1 MRRLRRTL
9 GRAGLYALTSLFI
22 VFMLLPVY
30 QMITTAFKPE
40 AEVWQAPPTF
50 FPRTWTLDNFVTMFE
65 IVPGLPQNLFNSF
78 IYGGGVA
85 LLSLLIAV
93 PAAYGLARL
102 RFAAGDVTQ
111 LVLIFAN
118 MVAPI
123 MLVVPIYTI
132 LRSLQ
137 LVNTRWGMI
146 LAGTIFTL
154 PLSVLL
160 LRSYLDTV
168 PRELEEAAFVDGCN
182 RLTALRTVV
191 LPVMTPAITSVGV
204 YAFITGWSQQFVLAL
219 VLIQDSGLMPITQ
232 GLYGFFSRSSVRW
245 PELMAATTVSGLIP
259 MMLFIVF
266 QRYIVRGL
274 TAGAIK
280 S

>member
-9 GRAGLYALTSLFI
+9 GRAGLYGLTSLFI

-40 AEVWQAPPTF
+40 AEVWQVPPTF
-50 FPRTWTLDNFVTMFE
+50 FPRTWTLHNFVTMFE

-93 PAAYGLARL
+93 PAAYGLARF

-118 MVAPI
+118 MIAPI

-137 LVNTRWGMI
+137 LVNTRGGMI

-182 RLTALRTVV
+182 RFTALRTVV

-219 VLIQDSGLMPITQ
+219 VLIQDTRLMPITQ
-232 GLYGFFSRSSVRW
+232 GLHGFFSRSSVRW

-259 MMLFIVF
+259 MVLFIVF